1 LTHFRQNRS
10 YLHGAAIL
18 AAAMAIARV
27 LGGIYRIPLAN
38 ILGDAGFSTFTVAQN
53 LYVFLLTVCTVGLPV
68 ALSKIV
74 AAADALGR
82 PGQVRRLFFVG
93 RNTFLI
99 PSLTAFLVM
108 TIFHR
113 QLAEWSNSPSAA
125 YAILVLGPALLLVCQ
140 ISAYRGYC
148 QGLSDMVPT
157 SVSQI
162 IEAFVRLAVGLGLA
176 WVLATRGFQTPIT
189 IAGASLGVTASVG
202 VSCIYLYFAK
212 RKRERAYHAVYSPAD
227 TPDAS
232 RQMVRNLLQVAVPF
246 TIGSSILSALPLLDN
261 TIILGRLQGVYLSEL
276 QAVGSLT
283 YVEMYEAA
291 YAAAKSLHGTYSMT
305 VLLSNLPASFIVPIS
320 VAILPVISAALA
332 KQQDGTARQTTE
344 SGIRVTCL
352 LALPAGVGLMVLAE
366 PIMQTLFFGS
376 FAPQGPMLLFFM
388 GISAIFLCFFQVTNG
403 VMQAYGLLRYL
414 VVSLLAGAV
423 VRIALTWFL
432 LVNPWFGIYGAAV
445 STLVCFALIS
455 FINAMVLKRKITN
468 PPQFSRVLIKPL
480 ICVAV
485 MGVAAWGIYA
495 LSSYLLSALL
505 PGLSER
511 VVILGALLASIGLA
525 MVVYLVLVIVLKAL
539 TLEDVRMLPK
549 GEKLAKLLRIRS

>member
-1 LTHFRQNRS
+1 MTHSRQNRS

-27 LGGIYRIPLAN
+27 LGAIYRIPLAN

-74 AAADALGR
+74 AAADALER

-93 RNTFLI
+93 RNTFLV
-99 PSLTAFLVM
+99 PSLLAFLVM
-108 TIFHR
+108 TVFHR

-140 ISAYRGYC
+140 VSAYRGYC

-176 WVLATRGFQTPIT
+176 WVLATRGFQNPIT
-189 IAGASLGVTASVG
+189 IAGASFGVTASVG

-212 RKRERAYHAVYSPAD
+212 RKRERAYHAVYAPTD
-227 TPDAS
+227 TPDS
-232 RQMVRNLLQVAVPF
+232 SGQMVRSLLQVAVPF
-246 TIGSSILSALPLLDN
+246 TIGASILSALPLLDN
-261 TIILGRLQGVYLSEL
+261 AIILGRLQDVYLSAL
-276 QAVGSLT
+276 QATGNLHPDEIYAT
-283 YVEMYEAA
+283 A
-291 YAAAKSLHGTYSMT
+291 YATAKSLHGTYSMT

-320 VAILPVISAALA
+320 VAILPAISAALA
-332 KQQDGTARQTTE
+332 KQQDDAARQTTE

-352 LALPAGVGLMVLAE
+352 LALPAGVGLMVLAA
-366 PIMQTLFFGS
+366 PIMHTLFGN
-376 FAPQGPMLLFFM
+376 FAPQGPMLLFYM
-388 GISAIFLCFFQVTNG
+388 GISSIFLCFFQVTNG

-414 VVSLLAGAV
+414 VVSLLVGAV

-432 LVNPWFGIYGAAV
+432 LMDPRFGIYGAAI

-455 FINAMVLKRKITN
+455 FMNAMVLKRKIAN
-468 PPQFSRVLIKPL
+468 PPQFSRVLVKPL
-480 ICVAV
+480 VCVTV
-485 MGVAAWGIYA
+485 MGLVTWGAYT
-495 LSSYLLSALL
+495 LSSYLLATLL
-505 PGLSER
+505 PGLAER
-511 VVILGALLASIGLA
+511 IAALGALLVSIGLA
-525 MVVYLVLVIVLKAL
+525 VVVYLVLVIALKAL
-539 TLEDVRMLPK
+539 TLEDVQMLPK